1 MALEKQ
7 TEMTRS
13 DTDALLGRHETGV
26 LSLARGDDPYA
37 IPISYGY
44 DADDRTFYLR
54 LVSTPESEKRKFLSS
69 NPDVRLVVYE
79 EDEPTYRSAVVTGTL
94 HEIPR
99 DEMTVE
105 HVEQYGEA
113 KRPLFEI
120 WGESKRDLDIKL
132 YELRADTVSGRHIE
146 LDTDR
151 DA

>member
-7 TEMTRS
+7 TEMSQS

-26 LSLARGDDPYA
+26 LSLARDDDPYA

-54 LVSTPESEKRKFLSS
+54 LVSTPDSEKRAFLAS
-69 NPDVRLVVYE
+69 NPDARLVVYE
-79 EDEPTYRSAVVTGTL
+79 EAEPTYRSVVVQGSL
-94 HEIPR
+94 VEIPR

-105 HVEQYGEA
+105 HVEQYGDA

-132 YELRADTVSGRHIE
+132 YELRADSISGRYIE
-146 LDTDR
+146 LDER
-151 DA
+151 RHA